1 MELKYSKYDHL
12 KRTSGFIVKEGRIRE
27 KIYDFEEALRI
38 LELVGPPP
46 VPEPMVFYD
55 WEWDREIRIGII
67 EFEPHDIV
75 HKSYSEYGV

>member
-1 MELKYSKYDHL
+1 MGWEQD
-12 KRTSGFIVKEGRIRE
+12 EGENILQKKKVVER
-27 KIYDFEEALRI
+27 EALRI